1 MQRLLRETNP
11 TPVLV
16 DTLLIIS
23 QLARISRDG
32 ASTYEPINSA
42 AMLPNLRRLLG
53 HADAGVRARVCN
65 LVGNMCRHSA
75 FFYAGGCMR
84 VACIGIAVKY
94 RHSAA
99 SVDRHSAASVEVK
112 WEDATSIPGP
122 RSYIVELLKKLTW
135 WSSSVC

>member
-32 ASTYEPINSA
+32 ASTYEPFNNA
-42 AMLPNLRRLLG
+42 ALFPNLRRLLG
-53 HADAGVRARVCN
+53 HGDAGVRARVCN

-75 FFYAGGCMR
+75 YFYAGGL
-84 VACIGIAVKY
+84 AD
-94 RHSAA
+94 AA
-99 SVDRHSAASVEVK
+99 AQTLVI
-112 WEDATSIPGP
+112 TSHVNHAHT
-122 RSYIVELLKKLTW
+122 YMLCKCCLQ
-135 WSSSVC
+135 